1 MNGELWKPAVAD
13 LINWSKRCKTT
24 SKAFYGFQR
33 TAQKR
38 RTDACFLATTNFGV
52 KLRDEAVRSGL
63 LIACCNYAEKKAAS
77 PRQLR
82 CVIRRW
88 VLISCQRHLLPVF
101 CTPLLAFPS
110 SIRLHA
116 DWLGCK
122 YTCTLMSNRTM
133 NANMYR
139 WQRIE
144 SLKYTCRRSV
154 ERRDHRA
161 NAEFCA
167 WPCGPKV
174 LIERCIIWNA

>member
-1 MNGELWKPAVAD
+1 MASNEQHKREELTPAFWQ
-13 LINWSKRCKTT
+13 LQT
-24 SKAFYGFQR
+24 
-33 TAQKR
+33 
-38 RTDACFLATTNFGV
+38 
-52 KLRDEAVRSGL
+52 SGL
-63 LIACCNYAEKKAAS
+63 SWGMKPYVVDYWKLAAIM
-77 PRQLR
+77 PR
-82 CVIRRW
+82 RRPLPRGNCGVCHQEV
-88 VLISCQRHLLPVF
+88 VLISCQRHLLPVL

-122 YTCTLMSNRTM
+122 YTCTLMSNYRTM

-174 LIERCIIWNA
+174 LIERWIVWNA